1 MSQQQN
7 SNAQDTAESL
17 GLVEFV
23 AGYKSSKLKPGDSLR
38 VHIPPAL
45 SELKRGGYFVVQF
58 RRIDD
63 GTAELL
69 ARATG
74 GKSTKVAKR
83 TRTKSQ
89 IQKTKLGKKR
99 GRPRKVESAS
109 VSRKKKAPSQKS
121 KRAV

>member
-23 AGYKSSKLKPGDSLR
+23 AGYKSSKLKSGDSLR
-38 VHIPPAL
+38 VHIPPTL
-45 SELKRGGYFVVQF
+45 SELKRGGYFIVQF

-69 ARATG
+69 ARASG
-74 GKSTKVAKR
+74 SKPTKMAKR
-83 TRTKSQ
+83 TRAKSQ
-89 IQKTKLGKKR
+89 VQKTKLGKKR
-99 GRPRKVESAS
+99 GRPRKVESAV
-109 VSRKKKAPSQKS
+109 VSRKKKTSSRKGGNTL
-121 KRAV
+121 